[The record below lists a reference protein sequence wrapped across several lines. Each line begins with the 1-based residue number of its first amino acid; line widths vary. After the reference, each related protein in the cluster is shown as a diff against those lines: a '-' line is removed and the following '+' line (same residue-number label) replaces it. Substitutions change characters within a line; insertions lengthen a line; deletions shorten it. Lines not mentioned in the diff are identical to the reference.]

1 MIRKIVSMSLVL
13 LIIFALTGC
22 DRTTAVPT
30 TLPATVPTTGPEEP
44 AEPTVEETKLIDAK
58 DLISKA
64 QYALKTYPRQYTE
77 SSRIELRTTTPGMSI
92 RSGISYQA
100 QTSLSSSPFGVYQRV
115 EFIQLVGDMEIPH
128 TTNQYYTSEDGKAVE
143 YLHVEDM
150 DLWMRIPLEDKPSTV
165 LGLLQVNRVCPG
177 ISASGEMYVDSE
189 LENIDGRDAYV
200 LHHRLEGDDAALALY
215 GIIEY
220 IFPDV
225 SPWDLDLS
233 MMEITATFYFDAETY
248 IPLRVA
254 YEYEGLNE
262 LIETILAE
270 AFAGTEE
277 TVPKIEIIECTVV
290 QGSFVFDP
298 VEVPAV
304 PEGAKEK
311 SKESSGEWVVS
322 GGYAL

>member
-13 LIIFALTGC
+13 MMVLALTGC
-22 DRTTAVPT
+22 DRTIAVPT
-30 TLPATVPTTGPEEP
+30 TLPTTVSTTSPEET
-44 AEPTVEETKLIDAK
+44 AEPTVEETKQIDAK
-58 DLISKA
+58 DLVSKA

-100 QTSLSSSPFGVYQRV
+100 QISLSSLPFGVYQRI
-115 EFIQLVGDMEIPH
+115 ESIQLVGDMEIPQ
-128 TTNQYYTSEDGKAVE
+128 TTNLYYTSEDGEAVE

-165 LGLLQVNRVCPG
+165 LGLLQIRVCPG

-189 LENIDGRDAYV
+189 LENIDGREAYV
-200 LHHRLEGDDAALALY
+200 LHHKLEGDDAALALY
-215 GIIEY
+215 SIMEY

-233 MMEITATFYFDAETY
+233 MMEITAAYYFDAETY

-262 LIETILAE
+262 LIETIIAE
-270 AFAGTEE
+270 AFAGTDEA
-277 TVPKIEIIECTVV
+277 VPTIEVIECTVV
-290 QGSFVFDP
+290 QGSFVFEP

-311 SKESSGEWVVS
+311 SKETSGEWVVS